1 MRHDGDTA
9 PYSTLQATSSPAP
22 DLNFR
27 LRHCY
32 NKIRRTRRVASR
44 RMSGRD
50 RRRHGRHRSPPT
62 ALAPGRPRS
71 KPTVRLDRIGNI
83 DDALAERGH
92 RSPGTTQRM
101 PLTLFRLATLVKTF
115 DNGSAMPLC
124 SRTWQSTPTLIRR
137 KTSPLLQTGHLMR
150 QMCQFC
156 STR

>member
-44 RMSGRD
+44 RMRGRD
-50 RRRHGRHRSPPT
+50 RRRLGRHRSPPT

-101 PLTLFRLATLVKTF
+101 PLTLFRLATLVRLLTMAQQCRYLAGR
-115 DNGSAMPLC
+115 GSQPLPL
-124 SRTWQSTPTLIRR
+124 SE